1 MDEKEK
7 RIRQILE
14 KLVRG
19 QKLTDEEK
27 RLYLNQSFQDDGD
40 EKMSEK
46 GRMYEERNTGDRVF
60 KNAYTDRINEAIHK
74 IHVLRVE
81 EAKINASISDMAD
94 EINMEFER
102 FKESVRIG
110 DKVDILS
117 SIDDAITS
125 GVVVET
131 GSDLTES
138 YFMLSTEH
146 GYIRVSGK
154 VNPSVVWAK
163 AKKGGE

>member
-27 RLYLNQSFQDDGD
+27 RLYLYQSFQDGD
-40 EKMSEK
+40 EKMSGKK
-46 GRMYEERNTGDRVF
+46 GMYEERKTGDRVF

-131 GSDLTES
+131 GSDLMES

-163 AKKGGE
+163 AREGDE

>member
-7 RIRQILE
+7 RIMQILE
-14 KLVRG
+14 KLAKG
-19 QKLTDEEK
+19 QRLTDEEK
-27 RLYLNQSFQDDGD
+27 RLYFYQSFQDGD
-40 EKMSEK
+40 EKMIGKK
-46 GRMYEERNTGDRVF
+46 GMYEERKTGDRVF
-60 KNAYTDRINEAIHK
+60 KNAYTDKINEAIHK
-74 IHVLRVE
+74 LHVLRVE

-125 GVVVET
+125 GVVVEK
-131 GSDLTES
+131 GSDLMES

-163 AKKGGE
+163 AREGDE

>member
-1 MDEKEK
+1 M

-27 RLYLNQSFQDDGD
+27 RLYLYQSFQDGD

-46 GRMYEERNTGDRVF
+46 GRMYEERKTGDRVF
-60 KNAYTDRINEAIHK
+60 KNAYTDRINEAMHK
-74 IHVLRVE
+74 LHVLRVE
-81 EAKINASISDMAD
+81 EAKINASISDMAK
-94 EINMEFER
+94 EISTDFER
-102 FKESVRIG
+102 FIESVKMG
-110 DKVDILS
+110 DKVDVLP

-125 GVVVET
+125 GVVVEK
-131 GSDLTES
+131 GSDLMES

-163 AKKGGE
+163 AREGDE